1 MPVPNTLIQPPVPS
15 YDAPPPQRRRRRAI
29 KAVAAVAGIAL
40 LVPAGMQVYDSVTGW
55 PAAPEQ
61 QVVDRS
67 PAPLLTALDDLAQY
81 RAATGTFQVLVD
93 VERDTPY
100 LPSVISGERTT
111 LFATGNVD
119 AFVDFTALGPERVVV
134 SDDRRSVAITLP
146 PAQLAAATVDPSASR
161 VVGRERGLVE
171 RVGGV
176 FEDSPTD
183 DQPLFQLAEDK
194 LDAAARESDLT
205 ARAEENTRQMLTTL
219 AGSLGYDQV
228 TVTFD
233 GAPVGGPA

>member
-15 YDAPPPQRRRRRAI
+15 YDAPPPRRRRRAV
-29 KAVAAVAGIAL
+29 KAVAAVAGLAL
-40 LVPAGMQVYDSVTGW
+40 LVPAGMQVYDSMTDWGT
-55 PAAPEQ
+55 PPEQ

-93 VERDTPY
+93 VEKDTPY
-100 LPSVISGERTT
+100 LPPAISGERTT

-119 AFVDFTALGPERVVV
+119 AFVDFTNVGPERVVV
-134 SDDRRSVAITLP
+134 SDDRRTVAITLP
-146 PAQLAAATVDPSASR
+146 PAQLSPATVDPGASR

-171 RVGGV
+171 RVSGV

-183 DQPLFQLAEDK
+183 DQSLYQLAEDK

-219 AGSLGYDQV
+219 AGSLGYEQV
-228 TVTFD
+228 TVNFD
-233 GAPVGGPA
+233 GAPVGAPA